1 LNNKFSHTI
10 IFRIAIIAFNTLAN
24 YLNKYLKSTN
34 NLLNLDYLYLCFMFT
49 ENEIAAIL
57 EDPEILEAVQHL
69 KNNFR
74 KKEAPFLEISDH
86 DFFCLTLMMPSI
98 SIALASGSI
107 SLMEEMALN
116 KKARKVSK
124 GGYFLKKDPVV
135 YAMKFLIGN
144 AGVWE
149 NKFYKII
156 VIAMKKTIDFEKI
169 VDGQTE
175 ASKISESE
183 FKKLLMNAPYIFIRF
198 IHSFF
203 WDETHEDL
211 SERRRISK
219 VELEKIKDIGN
230 QLELS
235 KTLVFRKFLDTFDVK

>member
-1 LNNKFSHTI
+1 
-10 IFRIAIIAFNTLAN
+10 
-24 YLNKYLKSTN
+24 
-34 NLLNLDYLYLCFMFT
+34 MFT

-57 EDPEILEAVQHL
+57 EDPELLEAVQDL
-69 KNNFR
+69 RNNFR
-74 KKEAPFLEISDH
+74 IKEAPYLEICDH
-86 DFFCLTLMMPSI
+86 DFFCLTLMMPSV
-98 SIALASGSI
+98 SIALASGSV

-144 AGVWE
+144 AQEWE

-156 VIAMKKTIDFEKI
+156 ALAMSKTFDFEKI
-169 VDGQTE
+169 VDEQTD
-175 ASKISESE
+175 ASKVSESE
-183 FKKLLMNAPYIFIRF
+183 FKKLLMNSPYIFIRF

-203 WDETHEDL
+203 WDETHEYL
-211 SERRRISK
+211 SGKRRISK
-219 VELEKIKDIGN
+219 VEFEKIKDIGN

-235 KTLVFRKFLDTFDVK
+235 KTLVFRKFLNTFDVK